1 MKYAILLIISII
13 FSITSNIAGRFM
25 KKSQIK
31 NNVYVTNKILLNL
44 YPTKRK
50 ILLSVY
56 INNFIQSTLTLTLI
70 ILCLIDWITKTNF
83 IINSV
88 WLYICYGIISL
99 TSIAISG
106 ICNKWNY

>member
-1 MKYAILLIISII
+1 MKYTILLIISIV
-13 FSITSNIAGRFM
+13 FVITSNIASRFL

-31 NNVYVTNKILLNL
+31 NNIYVTNKFLLNL

-50 ILLSVY
+50 ILLSAYVNY
-56 INNFIQSTLTLTLI
+56 IVQLLLTLI
-70 ILCLIDWITKTNF
+70 LIALFIVDWITKTSV

-88 WLYICYGIISL
+88 WLYICYSVISL
-99 TSIAISG
+99 TSIAMSG